1 MDRLLELFA
10 GILESP
16 GMNLVERVRECA
28 RAATAVGVPPE
39 DLEEFARFAENAPQ
53 ETISALYRTGSPTV
67 GQQLYGEGYGRSML
81 VLDLQKRYRQHG
93 FDTGEDPVDG
103 LAVLLR
109 FLSECDDP
117 AERAEITREVLVPSL
132 EAMIADTA
140 GEGPG
145 AFTPVLRALSAALK
159 EQVGS

>member
-53 ETISALYRTGSPTV
+53 GLPLIAQRIHTPATQTQWPLAK
-67 GQQLYGEGYGRSML
+67 
-81 VLDLQKRYRQHG
+81 LQWPLCQ
-93 FDTGEDPVDG
+93 
-103 LAVLLR
+103 A
-109 FLSECDDP
+109 
-117 AERAEITREVLVPSL
+117 
-132 EAMIADTA
+132 
-140 GEGPG
+140 
-145 AFTPVLRALSAALK
+145 
-159 EQVGS
+159 